1 MRALLSICAVWTV
14 LFVSVASAEPLT
26 RREALQ
32 IAQEYATHRWEA
44 SVKNVFHG
52 LDRAGIAVRTP
63 NRNDASP
70 NGDDGL
76 WTLGK
81 TNVGVPYKW
90 GGFDTLGSFD
100 AGVRAGKA
108 AGDLY
113 SAEKRRKGGAA
124 VSPYAVGIDCS
135 GFISRCWKLPR
146 KQSTSTLASICKR
159 LPSPAEL
166 RPGDIM
172 NTANGHVLLFAK
184 WIDDA
189 KTRALFYEAEPFSKV
204 IASEQDIADMVR
216 AGYKPLRY
224 RKIRE

>member
-1 MRALLSICAVWTV
+1 MRAFLAVV
-14 LFVSVASAEPLT
+14 IIFAGVFVSTASATPPT
-26 RREALQ
+26 RSEALQ
-32 IAQEYATHRWEA
+32 IARQYATHRWEA
-44 SVKNVFHG
+44 SAKNVLHG

-63 NRNDASP
+63 NRGAASTQV
-70 NGDDGL
+70 DDGL
-76 WTLGK
+76 WMVGK
-81 TNVGVPYKW
+81 TNIGVPYKW
-90 GGFDTLGSFD
+90 GGFDTLGSFE
-100 AGVRAGKA
+100 AGIRAGKA

-124 VSPYAVGIDCS
+124 VSPDAVGIDCS

-159 LPSPAEL
+159 LPSPAAL

-172 NTANGHVLLFAK
+172 NTANGHVLLFAE
-184 WIDDA
+184 WTDDA

-204 IASEQDIADMVR
+204 IASEQDIAEMVR

-224 RKIRE
+224 RQIRE